1 MAPASAPGTCAP
13 TTLVPVTS
21 SPGGSAPT
29 RLRRRRRPAGP
40 VGPRV
45 RPLSSAEIASYDHL
59 APDLAAR
66 VRVVRLPVIPGRY
79 VGITLG
85 RFVCL
90 DRDLPPNGAS
100 HLLAHEL
107 THARQ
112 WAELGVV
119 GFLTRYLGGFA
130 RGVARHR
137 RWHPAYR
144 DIGLEQEARAHADL
158 WAQRRSGNGGGHHRH
173 TH

>member
-1 MAPASAPGTCAP
+1 MAP
-13 TTLVPVTS
+13 
-21 SPGGSAPT
+21 SPGGPLASRP
-29 RLRRRRRPAGP
+29 RRRPAGP
-40 VGPRV
+40 TGPRI

-66 VRVVRLPVIPGRY
+66 VRVVRLPLIPGRY

-130 RGVARHR
+130 RGVTRHR

-144 DIGLEQEARAHADL
+144 DIGLEQEARAHADA
-158 WAQRRSGNGGGHHRH
+158 WAQRRGGTAGPRHHGPQRSNGA
-173 TH
+173 

>member
-1 MAPASAPGTCAP
+1 MAT
-13 TTLVPVTS
+13 
-21 SPGGSAPT
+21 SPGGSASS
-29 RLRRRRRPAGP
+29 RLRRRRPTGP

-59 APDLAAR
+59 APDLATR

-144 DIGLEQEARAHADL
+144 DIGLEQEARAHADA
-158 WAQRRSGNGGGHHRH
+158 WAQRRQGAGGSHHQHRR
-173 TH
+173 